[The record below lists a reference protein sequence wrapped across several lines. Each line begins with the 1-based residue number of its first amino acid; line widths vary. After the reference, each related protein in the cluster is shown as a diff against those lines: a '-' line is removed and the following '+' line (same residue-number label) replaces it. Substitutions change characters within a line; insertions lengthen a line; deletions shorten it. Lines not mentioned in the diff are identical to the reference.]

1 MPALDDGSA
10 KYHAELID
18 RLFSAERDMLIEAF
32 GRVRDGSASEEDQE
46 TIHSIYR
53 LAQERFDAGLIILR
67 ERKPPAQCN
76 EEMREALREQ
86 RENGGP
92 WRSISSYNEFL
103 VEANNSL
110 YEIIDLP

>member
-18 RLFSAERDMLIEAF
+18 RLFSNERDMLIEAF

-46 TIHSIYR
+46 TIRSIYR
-53 LAQERFDAGLIILR
+53 LAQERIETGLFIVR
-67 ERKPPAQCN
+67 ERKLPEQWNQEA
-76 EEMREALREQ
+76 REALRLQ

-92 WRSISSYNEFL
+92 WRSIGSYNEFL
-103 VEANNSL
+103 VEAN
-110 YEIIDLP
+110 